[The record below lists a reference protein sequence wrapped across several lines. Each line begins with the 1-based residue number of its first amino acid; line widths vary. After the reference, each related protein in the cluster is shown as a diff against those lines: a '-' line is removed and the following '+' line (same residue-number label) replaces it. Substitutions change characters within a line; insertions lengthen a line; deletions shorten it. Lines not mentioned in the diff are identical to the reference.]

1 MTEILDFVQK
11 HWAIVMAICG
21 AVWTYFWLTMDSKY
35 ARKSD
40 VSELRRAIADNERN
54 LSEIKGELRHLPTTA
69 DVANL
74 RLSISEMKGETKALN
89 ATVQSLIHQVELL
102 VEKEVNKE

>member
-1 MTEILDFVQK
+1 MNDILDFIQK
-11 HWAIVMAICG
+11 HWAIVMAIG
-21 AVWTYFWLTMDSKY
+21 GSVWTYFWLTMDSKY

-40 VSELRRAIADNERN
+40 ISDLRKAIAENEKN

-69 DVANL
+69 DVADL

-89 ATVQSLIHQVELL
+89 ATVRSLIHQVELL
-102 VEKEVNKE
+102 VEKEVTKE